1 MEPTGKEI
9 MEDFKR
15 TSPIGK
21 DFDGEIIARIEC
33 QIGKRVTNE
42 GDNKLEEFFI
52 VRHNKI
58 THQFDNYNQAYC
70 VAKDLFGVYLEKSNE

>member
-1 MEPTGKEI
+1 MKDKVKEAMENFRT
-9 MEDFKR
+9 

-21 DFDGEIIARIEC
+21 EFDGKIIARIEC

-42 GDNKLEEFFI
+42 GDNKLEEYFI